1 MITSFGIADEI
12 KTLENLFVNI
22 NTYNDYTNGAS
33 QSYVNTQFSIN
44 TISKWVTA
52 IQNYKLGIYVD
63 SNPTQTNEDNPN
75 YALAQINLYSN
86 TGGGVPTCSKDRWVF
101 DRANCT
107 DPGQAT
113 YNTTDATNGAAMTTD
128 RVLCISFNEGYA
140 RDANGSF

>member
-22 NTYNDYTNGAS
+22 NTYNDYTNGTS

-75 YALAQINLYSN
+75 YALAQMNLYSN

-113 YNTTDATNGAAMTTD
+113 YNTTDETNGAAMTTD

-140 RDANGSF
+140 SDANGSF

>member
-22 NTYNDYTNGAS
+22 NTYNDYTNGTS

-44 TISKWVTA
+44 TISKWITA
-52 IQNYKLGIYVD
+52 IQNYKLGIYID

-75 YALAQINLYSN
+75 YALAQMNLYSN

-113 YNTTDATNGAAMTTD
+113 YNTTDETNGAAMTTD